1 MSKFDFSKLNELNS
15 CNHIGLKKGLNMN
28 FKKIF
33 LKTVVYGLLLLIIFV
48 SIYSLFLRDVWVNKG
63 ITKTE
68 KNMEMPGDGYVKN
81 PDTVYEQAITINTP
95 PEYVWS
101 YLIQVGYK
109 RAGWYNWDFINRL
122 AADNYF
128 YKNDKSAERVI
139 PELQDLNQGDKISIV
154 PDISFLVEE
163 INENDHLLLT
173 GVEEDEYVVTWA
185 YKLNKVQENKTR
197 LIVKWQS
204 DIGDG
209 FLFNLMNYVITEP
222 AGAGIQ
228 QWEMLKGIK
237 QRAERD
243 YNNIK

>member
-1 MSKFDFSKLNELNS
+1 MKFKR
-15 CNHIGLKKGLNMN
+15 
-28 FKKIF
+28 IF

-68 KNMEMPGDGYVKN
+68 RSMEMPGDGYVNN

-109 RAGWYNWDFINRL
+109 RAGWYNWDFINRY

-128 YKNDKSAERVI
+128 YENNKSAERVI
-139 PELQDLNQGDKISIV
+139 PELQNLNKGDKISIM
-154 PDISFLVEE
+154 PEISFLVEE
-163 INENDHLLLT
+163 IKKNDHLLLT
-173 GVEEDEYVVTWA
+173 GIEEDEYVVTWL

-209 FLFNLMNYVITEP
+209 FLFDLMNYVITEP

-243 YNNIK
+243 YNNKN